1 MAIYVEIDSTTKIVL
16 VSPQEQP
23 RIPDFSS
30 IGRTCIEVPDL
41 TTGIEG
47 QLYNETANTFSDIPK
62 TILEKSNTI
71 SDEVTSIIDTEF
83 KKPDYFFG
91 LGFVNGQVSASKYT
105 QNVDAVKLTKWAEAC
120 WKLVSEK
127 QAEIAAGTLNI
138 DTVDRNYLITNLP
151 KVTDF

>member
-16 VSPQEQP
+16 VSAQTQET
-23 RIPDFSS
+23 IPDFTS

-62 TILEKSNTI
+62 TITEKSNEI
-71 SDEVTSIIDTEF
+71 SYEVTLIIDNEF

-91 LGFVNGQVSASKYT
+91 LGFINGQISASKYT
-105 QNVDAVKLTKWAEAC
+105 QNVDAIKLAKWAEAC

-138 DTVDRNYLITNLP
+138 DTVDRNYLIANLP

>member
-16 VSPQEQP
+16 VSPQENP
-23 RIPDFSS
+23 VIPDFSS
-30 IGRTCIEVPDL
+30 IGRTCIEVLDL
-41 TTGIEG
+41 TTVKEG
-47 QLYNETANTFSDIPK
+47 QLYNQTANTFSDIPK
-62 TILEKSNTI
+62 TITEKSNEI
-71 SDEVTSIIDTEF
+71 WYEVTLLIDNEF

-91 LGFVNGQVSASKYT
+91 LGFINGQISASKYT
-105 QNVDAVKLTKWAEAC
+105 QNVDAIKLTKWAEAC

-138 DTVDRNYLITNLP
+138 DTVDRTYLIANLP